1 LTVLTLIL
9 IEVAL
14 ALAVY
19 SVARWAG
26 LRPRAIQVPL
36 VLASALP
43 PLFDE
48 ALGEMFRID
57 PGARPI
63 HPAWVPDA
71 LWYAFHASIGLGLAV
86 IVLAKGYRIP
96 AAVFALPQIPLTWLL
111 GFLGGMQV
119 TGNWI

>member
-1 LTVLTLIL
+1 VPTLIL

-19 SVARWAG
+19 AVARWAG

-43 PLFDE
+43 PLFDGV
-48 ALGEMFRID
+48 LGEMFRID
-57 PGARPI
+57 PGAQPI
-63 HPAWVPDA
+63 HPAWVLSA
-71 LWYAFHASIGLGLAV
+71 LWYAFYVSIGFGLAA
-86 IVLAKGYRIP
+86 IILAKSYRIP
-96 AAVFALPQIPLTWLL
+96 AAVFALPQIPLTWLI
-111 GFLGGMQV
+111 GFLGVMQV